1 MSGVSKR
8 NILITSSNFPKGS
21 ASANYLDLFCRGVF
35 LSGRQIEVYLLKG
48 FFLGGRKTNDTK
60 RNITSYGAKY
70 TYLNIVNRPSNK
82 LLKLSGDIYAFV
94 GLTLLLFSLL
104 GQRRK
109 VTIFAY
115 NNELYHSILLNCFC
129 KMAGIKV
136 VTFVGPSSI
145 LLALMASGFNGQN
158 FVFNGYLSNKKPELI
173 TQIKTLEQKVQKTGQ
188 TQIFMETPYRNA
200 FIIETCLD
208 TLNDQTRLCIACDIN
223 APDEYI
229 RQMRVVEWKKAIKGE
244 YHKRPCIYL
253 IGK

>member
-1 MSGVSKR
+1 MIQKGRIFLFPCPIFEGKTESLSAESIKWLHETTTFVVEKAKTARHFIKSTQHPVPIALMQILEITENKKELSEFLQVVHQGTNIGVISEAGC
-8 NILITSSNFPKGS
+8 P
-21 ASANYLDLFCRGVF
+21 GVADP
-35 LSGRQIEVYLLKG
+35 GAEVVSWAHL
-48 FFLGGRKTNDTK
+48 
-60 RNITSYGAKY
+60 
-70 TYLNIVNRPSNK
+70 
-82 LLKLSGDIYAFV
+82 
-94 GLTLLLFSLL
+94 
-104 GQRRK
+104 
-109 VTIFAY
+109 
-115 NNELYHSILLNCFC
+115 H
-129 KMAGIKV
+129 GIKV
-136 VTFVGPSSI
+136 VPFVGPSSI

-158 FVFNGYLSNKKPELI
+158 FAFNGYLSNKKPELI
-173 TQIKTLEQKVQKTGQ
+173 TQLKALEQKVQKTGQ

>member
-1 MSGVSKR
+1 MIQKGRIFLFPCPIFEGKTESLSAESIKWLHETTTFVVEKAKTARHFIKSTQHPVPIALMQILEITENKKELNEFLQVVHQGTNIGVISEAGC
-8 NILITSSNFPKGS
+8 P
-21 ASANYLDLFCRGVF
+21 GVADP
-35 LSGRQIEVYLLKG
+35 GAEVVEWAHL
-48 FFLGGRKTNDTK
+48 
-60 RNITSYGAKY
+60 
-70 TYLNIVNRPSNK
+70 
-82 LLKLSGDIYAFV
+82 
-94 GLTLLLFSLL
+94 
-104 GQRRK
+104 
-109 VTIFAY
+109 
-115 NNELYHSILLNCFC
+115 H
-129 KMAGIKV
+129 GIKV
-136 VTFVGPSSI
+136 VPFVGPSSI

-208 TLNDQTRLCIACDIN
+208 TLNEQTRLCIACDIN

>member
-1 MSGVSKR
+1 MIQKGRIFLFPCPIFEGKTESLSAESIKWLHETTTFVVEKAKTARHFIKSTQHPVPIALMQILEITENKKELNEFLQVVHQGTNIGVISEAGC
-8 NILITSSNFPKGS
+8 P
-21 ASANYLDLFCRGVF
+21 GVADP
-35 LSGRQIEVYLLKG
+35 GAEVVAWAHL
-48 FFLGGRKTNDTK
+48 
-60 RNITSYGAKY
+60 
-70 TYLNIVNRPSNK
+70 
-82 LLKLSGDIYAFV
+82 
-94 GLTLLLFSLL
+94 
-104 GQRRK
+104 
-109 VTIFAY
+109 
-115 NNELYHSILLNCFC
+115 H
-129 KMAGIKV
+129 GIKV
-136 VTFVGPSSI
+136 VPFVGPSSI

-158 FVFNGYLSNKKPELI
+158 FAFNGYLSNKKPELI

-208 TLNDQTRLCIACDIN
+208 TLNEQTRLCIACDIN

>member
-1 MSGVSKR
+1 MIQKGRIFLFPCPIFEGKTESLSAESIKWLHETTTFAVEKAKTARHFIKSTQHPVPIALMQILEITENKKELNEFLQVVHQGTNIGVISEAGC
-8 NILITSSNFPKGS
+8 P
-21 ASANYLDLFCRGVF
+21 GVADP
-35 LSGRQIEVYLLKG
+35 GAEVVEWAHL
-48 FFLGGRKTNDTK
+48 
-60 RNITSYGAKY
+60 
-70 TYLNIVNRPSNK
+70 
-82 LLKLSGDIYAFV
+82 
-94 GLTLLLFSLL
+94 
-104 GQRRK
+104 
-109 VTIFAY
+109 
-115 NNELYHSILLNCFC
+115 H
-129 KMAGIKV
+129 GIKV
-136 VTFVGPSSI
+136 VPFVGPSSI

-208 TLNDQTRLCIACDIN
+208 TLNEQTRLCIACDIN
-223 APDEYI
+223 APDEDI

>member
-1 MSGVSKR
+1 MIHKGRIFLFPCPIFEGKTESLSAESIKWLHETTTFVVEKAKTARHFIKSTQHPVPIALMQILEITENKKELNEFLQVVHQGTNIGVISEAGC
-8 NILITSSNFPKGS
+8 P
-21 ASANYLDLFCRGVF
+21 GVADP
-35 LSGRQIEVYLLKG
+35 GAEVVEWAHL
-48 FFLGGRKTNDTK
+48 
-60 RNITSYGAKY
+60 
-70 TYLNIVNRPSNK
+70 
-82 LLKLSGDIYAFV
+82 
-94 GLTLLLFSLL
+94 
-104 GQRRK
+104 
-109 VTIFAY
+109 
-115 NNELYHSILLNCFC
+115 H
-129 KMAGIKV
+129 GIKV
-136 VTFVGPSSI
+136 VPFVGPSSI

-208 TLNDQTRLCIACDIN
+208 TLNEQTRLCIACDIN
-223 APDEYI
+223 APDEDI